1 MKPEVSIVT
10 LNWNGREFLEGFF
23 DSIRKQDFPKNEIE
37 VLMVDNGSTD
47 SSVEF
52 VEKKFPF
59 VKIVKLEKNFGFSEG
74 CNVAYAR
81 AAADLVF
88 VIGNDSILPRDLV
101 SNMVSEIKDLGVG
114 MLAADDYPVGGD
126 LSKFKPLD
134 TINIICGNA
143 AGAVSRKGAETVPRC
158 AAFIVDKKIV
168 GKKLFDGDYFAY
180 GEDVW
185 LCFRLLLQEKKV
197 KYSEN
202 CRIWHFG
209 AGTGSRV
216 PTISFF
222 TERNRL
228 LNIFTFLKFSTIMR
242 ILPIMVFDF
251 FVKFFSFTFKLNFKR
266 LSNFLK
272 AYGWI
277 FLNFGVVLKKRNER
291 QMERKIGDDVIVSK
305 MSCKLYGYQRGR
317 HKFLAG
323 LLDKTILLYC
333 RLVGLNIYELQKGA

>member
-1 MKPEVSIVT
+1 MKPEVSVVT
-10 LNWNGREFLEGFF
+10 VNWNGKKFLADFF
-23 DSIRKQDFPKNEIE
+23 NSIKEQDFPRKKIE
-37 VLMVDNGSTD
+37 VIMVDNGSTD
-47 SSVEF
+47 GSVDF
-52 VEKKFPF
+52 VNKNFPF

-74 CNVAYAR
+74 CNVAHAH

-101 SNMVSEIKDLGVG
+101 SKMVSEIKELGAG
-114 MLAADDYPVGGD
+114 MLAADDYPIGSK
-126 LSKFKPLD
+126 LSEFKPLD

-143 AGAVSRKGAETVPRC
+143 VGVVDKPGAEAVPRC

-168 GKKLFDGDYFAY
+168 GKKLFDMDYFAY

-185 LCFRLLLQEKKV
+185 LCFRLLLQGKGV

-202 CRIWHFG
+202 CRVWHFG

-228 LNIFTFLKFSTIMR
+228 LNIFTFLKFSTIMK
-242 ILPIMVFDF
+242 ILPVMIFDF
-251 FVKFFSFTFKLNFKR
+251 FVKFFSFLLKLNFKR

-272 AYGWI
+272 AYGW
-277 FLNFGVVLKKRNER
+277 FALNLKTVIKKRKER
-291 QMERKIGDDVIVSK
+291 QLERKLDDDVIISK
-305 MSCKLYGYQRGR
+305 MSYKLYGYQRGR
-317 HKFLAG
+317 HKFLAA
-323 LLDKTILLYC
+323 LLDKAVVLYC
-333 RLVGLNIYELQKGA
+333 RLVGLNIYEFQKGD